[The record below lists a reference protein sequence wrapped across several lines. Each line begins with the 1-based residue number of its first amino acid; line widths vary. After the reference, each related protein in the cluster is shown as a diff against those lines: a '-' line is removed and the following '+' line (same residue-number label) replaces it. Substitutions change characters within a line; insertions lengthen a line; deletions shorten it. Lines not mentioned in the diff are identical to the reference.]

1 MHLIRLISTFGL
13 ASLLL
18 ASGNASP
25 QATAGQ
31 QPDPGQKLR
40 DADAAFHAG
49 YAAAKSGDLIAAR
62 DDFQRVV
69 QLSPEIAEGHSALG
83 SVLLQLGQTAQAI
96 PELERALSIHPD
108 DRSAQ
113 INLAIAYE
121 QSRAFDKSSSLF
133 TVLDQDQTDPLP
145 ANALISYA
153 RALGATGHGDLALT
167 RMQKAVNDNPGD
179 ATLRDALGSLEAQ
192 RQDWPAAQAQFE
204 QAIALDASFGDAHEH
219 LGVTLLAEQRIPE
232 AIRELT
238 TASQLSA
245 QNPAAV
251 FELGKALA
259 ANGEDEKALPVLQ
272 KAVELAPSFLDA
284 KYQLALALQR
294 LGQNQQAILLFQQVV
309 DAEPHNGQ
317 ALTNLALALVQ
328 TGKSK
333 EAIPL
338 YQRAIVETPRD
349 PLVHQDL
356 GVAYLQESDLD
367 DAIREFRAGLQ
378 LAPDAY
384 ELHYNLGFALKLK
397 DDLPAATAEL
407 ELAEKLN
414 PESPDPPY
422 TLGILNMQ
430 AGRFDEAVRQL
441 NLALKLRPDNGDA
454 WAVLGSVYKQQNDL
468 PHAETALR
476 EAVRLLPNQPGA
488 HITLAGVLAQ
498 QGKKDEA
505 AAERKLAAD
514 LTRAATNRQR
524 AMFAVNSGKL
534 LLQQGNLPEAIARF
548 QEAVATDPAYLDGHL
563 GLADALT
570 RAGRTA
576 DAEVERQ
583 KIAAIEKAQPAKP

>member
-1 MHLIRLISTFGL
+1 MRLIHLISTFGL

-18 ASGNASP
+18 VPQNASP
-25 QATAGQ
+25 QAAPAR
-31 QPDPGQKLR
+31 QPDQGQRLR

-49 YAAAKSGDLIAAR
+49 YAAAQSGDLAAAR
-62 DDFQRVV
+62 DDFRKVV

-83 SVLLQLGQTAQAI
+83 SVLLQLGQVSEAV

-113 INLAIAYE
+113 INLAIAYG
-121 QSRAFDKSSSLF
+121 QSGAYEKSVGLF
-133 TVLDQDQTDPLP
+133 KALDGDPADPLQ

-153 RALGATGHGDLALT
+153 RALGATGQGDLALG
-167 RMQKAVNDNPGD
+167 RMQKAVADNPGD

-192 RQDWPAAQAQFE
+192 RQEWPAAQSQFE
-204 QAIALDASFGDAHEH
+204 QAIALDANFADAHEH
-219 LGVTLLAEQRIPE
+219 LGMTLLAEQRVPD
-232 AIRELT
+232 ALRELAV
-238 TASQLSA
+238 ASQLSP
-245 QNPAAV
+245 QNPAAQ

-259 ANGEDEKALPVLQ
+259 ANGEDEKAVPVLQ
-272 KAVELAPSFLDA
+272 KAAELAPGFLDA
-284 KYQLALALQR
+284 RYQLALAMQR
-294 LGQNQQAILLFQQVV
+294 LGQNQQAVPLFQQVV
-309 DAEPHNGQ
+309 DAEPHNAP

-338 YQRAIVETPRD
+338 YRRAILETPKD

-356 GVAYLQESDLD
+356 GVAFLQESDLD

-407 ELAEKLN
+407 EQAEKLN

-441 NLALKLRPDNGDA
+441 NLALKLRPDNGDG
-454 WAVLGSVYKQQNDL
+454 WAILGSVYKQQEDL
-468 PHAETALR
+468 PNAERALR

-488 HITLAGVLAQ
+488 HITLAGVLAL
-498 QGKKDEA
+498 QGKKEEA
-505 AAERKLAAD
+505 AAERKTAAD
-514 LTRAATNRQR
+514 LTRAATDRQR
-524 AMFAVNSGKL
+524 AMFAANTGKL

-548 QEAVATDPAYLDGHL
+548 QEAVATDPTYLDGHS
-563 GLADALT
+563 GLADALA

-576 DAEVERQ
+576 DADAERK
-583 KIAAIEKAQPAKP
+583 KIAELEKSQPAKP